1 MIFSSYTPT
10 IFAIVQYRNKRQIM
24 KSVLFVCLGNICR
37 SPLAHGVA
45 QNIAQEKKLEL
56 SIDSAGTSNWHAGE
70 APCDNSIR
78 VAKQYNID
86 ISRQYSRI
94 ITQDDISSFHYVI
107 AMDSQNREDMK
118 AFGFKNIYLLGDFGG
133 YNGADVPD
141 PYFFD
146 GFEGFEKVYT
156 MISVCIEDFIAKV
169 EDETL

>member
-1 MIFSSYTPT
+1 
-10 IFAIVQYRNKRQIM
+10 M

-45 QNIAQEKKLEL
+45 QHIVKEKNLTL
-56 SIDSAGTSNWHAGE
+56 DIDSAGTSNWHEGE

-78 VAKQYNID
+78 VAKQYRID
-86 ISRQYSRI
+86 ISRQYSRP
-94 ITQDDISSFHYVI
+94 ITKEDITSFEYVV
-107 AMDSQNREDMK
+107 AMDKQNREDME
-118 AFGFKNIYLLGDFGG
+118 AFGFTNIYLLGDFGDYKG
-133 YNGADVPD
+133 EDVPD

-156 MISVCIEDFIAKV
+156 MISACVEDFIAKV